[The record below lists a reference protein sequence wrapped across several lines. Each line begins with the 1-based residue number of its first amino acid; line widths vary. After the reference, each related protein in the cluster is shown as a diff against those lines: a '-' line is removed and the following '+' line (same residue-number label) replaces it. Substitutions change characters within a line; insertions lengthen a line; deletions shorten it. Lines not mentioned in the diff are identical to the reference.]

1 MALALMLF
9 QQLSGINAV
18 MFYLQDIFIAAGN
31 EMEPPGMS
39 AFIVCVVQVTLKVVH
54 NPTTIL
60 LICFATLTTLQA
72 CRLLVTVI
80 RAEHKRFMIQMA
92 CCFLLHFSQAEY
104 LIPN

>member
-31 EMEPPGMS
+31 EMKPPGMS

-60 LICFATLTTLQA
+60 LICFATLTTLQD
-72 CRLLVTVI
+72 CRMLLTVI

-92 CCFLLHFSQAEY
+92 CCFLLHFSQSAD
-104 LIPN
+104 LIPT